1 MSNTISPSTAAS
13 IASRVYDTRKNK
25 SFQSDFH
32 LDFIKNFKI
41 TNSQIQGVSGGL
53 VNQLLNRS
61 TGFALT
67 AQGISPQFK
76 QHHIISVRGTVFTSF
91 ADWLTNG
98 NVATTVGPKSLE
110 VHSGFEKAFSS
121 MQSEFNDYVA
131 LHKPHCLHVV
141 GHSLGGA
148 IAQLTALWAS
158 ERGIDT
164 KLYTFG
170 APRVVTERFVH
181 QASTNIEHYRVT
193 HGADPVPAVPVWPFS
208 HTVGEYQTAMN
219 SGSFFSIG
227 AHSMEKATPGYVNT
241 VASYKSYSAM
251 NRALKTLNHKH
262 TVLKYDQR
270 HNASFSQR
278 WQQIITDALITL
290 LKKTGQYALIVAQAS
305 LSHGLQFYDIL
316 ARCLHGIVVK
326 STDEIAEELRGLLG
340 HMLVFAG
347 NRIQTVKE
355 MSVKFI
361 RWVLGLMIKTLYT
374 TAKQAIELVS

>member
-1 MSNTISPSTAAS
+1 MYTSLSPYIAAS
-13 IASRVYDTRKNK
+13 IAARVYDIRKSS
-25 SFQSDFH
+25 SFNSELPLEFRD
-32 LDFIKNFKI
+32 NFKI
-41 TNSQIQGVSGGL
+41 SNSQIQGVSGGL

-76 QHHIISVRGTVFTSF
+76 QHHIIGVRGTVFTSF

-98 NVATTVGPKSLE
+98 NIATVVGPKSLE

-121 MQSEFNDYVA
+121 MQSAFNDYITR
-131 LHKPHCLHVV
+131 HNPSCLHVV

-158 ERGIDT
+158 EKGINT

-170 APRVVTERFVH
+170 APRVVTERAVH
-181 QASTNIEHYRVT
+181 QAATNIEHYRVT

-208 HTVGEYQTAMN
+208 HTVAEYQTAMN
-219 SGSFFSIG
+219 NGAFFSIG
-227 AHSMEKATPGYVNT
+227 AHSMVKATPGYVNT
-241 VASYKSYSAM
+241 AASYKSYSAM
-251 NRALKTLNHKH
+251 DGALKTRHHKH
-262 TVLKYDQR
+262 TVLNYEQR

-290 LKKTGQYALIVAQAS
+290 LKKTGQYAFILAQAS

-316 ARCLHGIVVK
+316 ARCLHGVVVK
-326 STDEIAEELRGLLG
+326 SSDEIAEELRGLLG

-347 NRIQTVKE
+347 NRIQAVKE

>member
-1 MSNTISPSTAAS
+1 MSKALSPNIAAS
-13 IASRVYDTRKNK
+13 VASRVYDIRNSKNFED
-25 SFQSDFH
+25 SFH
-32 LDFIKNFKI
+32 LEFSDNFDI

-53 VNQLLNRS
+53 INQLLNRS

-67 AQGISPQFK
+67 AQGTSRKFK
-76 QHHIISVRGTVFTSF
+76 QHHIIGVRGTVFTSF

-98 NVATTVGPKSLE
+98 NVATAVGPKSIE

-121 MQSEFNDYVA
+121 MQPSFEKYITQHN
-131 LHKPHCLHVV
+131 PRCLHVV

-158 ERGIDT
+158 QKGIDT

-227 AHSMEKATPGYVNT
+227 AHSMEKSTPGYVNT

-290 LKKTGQYALIVAQAS
+290 LKKTGQYALILAQAS
-305 LSHGLQFYDIL
+305 VSHGLQFYDIL
-316 ARCLHGIVVK
+316 ARCLHGVVVK
-326 STDEIAEELRGLLG
+326 SSGEIAEELRGLLG